1 MDPGSFLKSVGSMDI
16 KDNSKLIMIIII
28 IIIMIINKFIQGNMT
43 ILLFACS
50 TIYNLH
56 EIIVS
61 KIHVCFVK
69 QDCKI
74 TTTNKHTIR
83 IVESI

>member
-1 MDPGSFLKSVGSMDI
+1 MDPGSFLKSVGSRDI
-16 KDNSKLIMIIII
+16 KDNSKLIMII

>member
-1 MDPGSFLKSVGSMDI
+1 MDPGTFLKSVGSRDI
-16 KDNSKLIMIIII
+16 KDNSKLIMIII